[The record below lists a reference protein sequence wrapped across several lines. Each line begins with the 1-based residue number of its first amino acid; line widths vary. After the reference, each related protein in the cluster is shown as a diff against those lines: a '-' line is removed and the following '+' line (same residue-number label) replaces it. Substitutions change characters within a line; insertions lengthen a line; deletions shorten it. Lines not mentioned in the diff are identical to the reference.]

1 MLAGMSSGSSKKIRV
16 GVVGAGA
23 NTVSRHLPGLL
34 QQPEVEI
41 ASVCNRSRESS
52 ERVARRFEIGAV
64 YDTWPELVAADDS
77 DAIVI
82 GTWPYLHCPI
92 TLAALAAGKH
102 VLCEARMAMNAG
114 EARAMLAA
122 SRKCPDLVT
131 QVVPAPHTLG
141 EDRTIRRYLAAGR
154 LGDLLAVELVDSAGT
169 FRTAGPL
176 HWRHDRELSGLNVMS
191 LGIWY
196 EALMRW
202 AGPATR
208 VAAFARTFVPVR
220 PAADGMLRAAPIPDH
235 VDVLGDLA
243 CGAQL
248 RLQVSQ
254 VTGLRPGGAWLCGS
268 EGTLHRDA
276 DGGLHYAG
284 RGDRGLSPV
293 TIEPGDAGAWRV
305 EEEFVN
311 AIRGREQVTHTR
323 FADGVRYMEFTAA
336 VHRSLAEGRAVA
348 VAGW

>member
-1 MLAGMSSGSSKKIRV
+1 MLAAMGTSKVRV

-34 QQPEVEI
+34 QQPDVEL

-52 ERVARRFEIGAV
+52 QRVAQQFGIGAV
-64 YDTWPELVAADDS
+64 YESWPELVAADDS

-92 TLAALAAGKH
+92 TLAALHAGKH

-122 SRKCPDLVT
+122 SRHRPELVA
-131 QVVPAPHTLG
+131 QIVPAPHTLG
-141 EDRTIRRYLAAGR
+141 EDGTMRRYFSEGR
-154 LGDLLAVELVDSAGT
+154 LGDLLAVELIDSST
-169 FRTAGPL
+169 FRTEGPL
-176 HWRHDRELSGLNVMS
+176 HWRHQRELSGLNIMT

-196 EALMRW
+196 EAMLRW
-202 AGPATR
+202 AGSATR

-220 PAADGMLRAAPIPDH
+220 ADADGVRRAVPIPDH
-235 VDVLGDLA
+235 IDVLGDLA

-248 RLQVSQ
+248 RMQVSQ
-254 VTGLRPGGAWLCGS
+254 VTGLRPSGAWLCGS

-276 DGGLHYAG
+276 DGGLHYGA
-284 RGDRGLSPV
+284 RGDSALAPV
-293 TIEPGDAGAWRV
+293 AIEPRDVGAWRV
-305 EEEFVN
+305 EEEFIN
-311 AIRGREQVTHTR
+311 AIRGLEQVSHTR
-323 FADGVRYMEFTAA
+323 FADGVQYMEFTAA
-336 VHRSLAEGRAVA
+336 VHRSLQSGRAAA
-348 VAGW
+348 VAGL

>member
-1 MLAGMSSGSSKKIRV
+1 MLLDMGTSTIRV

-41 ASVCNRSRESS
+41 TSVCNRSRESS
-52 ERVARRFEIGAV
+52 ARVAQQFGIGTV

-77 DAIVI
+77 DAIMI

-122 SRKCPDLVT
+122 SRRRPDLIT
-131 QVVPAPHTLG
+131 QIVPAPHTLG
-141 EDRTIRRYLAAGR
+141 EDRTIRRYLAEGR
-154 LGDLLAVELVDSAGT
+154 LGDLLAVELIDSGT
-169 FRTAGPL
+169 FRSEGPL
-176 HWRHDRELSGLNVMS
+176 HWRHDRELSGLNVMT

-196 EALMRW
+196 EAMMRW

-220 PAADGMLRAAPIPDH
+220 PDGDGVRRAVPIPDH

-243 CGAQL
+243 CGAQF
-248 RLQVSQ
+248 RIQVSQ
-254 VTGLRPGGAWLCGS
+254 VTGLRPSGAWLCGS
-268 EGTLHRDA
+268 EGTLHRNA
-276 DGGLHYAG
+276 EGCLHYGA
-284 RGDRGLSPV
+284 RGDSALSPV
-293 TIEPGDAGAWRV
+293 AIAPGDAGAWRV
-305 EEEFVN
+305 EEEFIT
-311 AIRGREQVTHTR
+311 AIRGREQVSHTR
-323 FADGVRYMEFTAA
+323 FADGVQYMEFTTA
-336 VHRSLAEGRAVA
+336 VHRSLERGCAVA
-348 VAGW
+348 VVGL

>member
-1 MLAGMSSGSSKKIRV
+1 MLAAMGTSKVRV

-34 QQPEVEI
+34 QQPDVEL

-52 ERVARRFEIGAV
+52 QRVAQQFGIGAV
-64 YDTWPELVAADDS
+64 YESWPELVAADDS

-92 TLAALAAGKH
+92 TLAALDAGKH

-122 SRKCPDLVT
+122 SRHRPELVA
-131 QVVPAPHTLG
+131 QIVPAPHTLG
-141 EDRTIRRYLAAGR
+141 EDGTMRRCLSEGR
-154 LGDLLAVELVDSAGT
+154 LGDLLAVELIDSST
-169 FRTAGPL
+169 FRTEGPL
-176 HWRHDRELSGLNVMS
+176 HWRHQRELSGFNIMT

-196 EALMRW
+196 EAMLRW

-220 PAADGMLRAAPIPDH
+220 ADADGVRRAVPIPDH

-254 VTGLRPGGAWLCGS
+254 VTGLRPSGAWLCGS

-276 DGGLHYAG
+276 DGGLHYGA
-284 RGDRGLSPV
+284 RGDSALAPV
-293 TIEPGDAGAWRV
+293 AIEPRDVGAWRV
-305 EEEFVN
+305 EEEFIN
-311 AIRGREQVTHTR
+311 AIRGREQVSHTR
-323 FADGVRYMEFTAA
+323 FADGVQYMEFTAA
-336 VHRSLAEGRAVA
+336 VHRSLESGQAAA
-348 VAGW
+348 VAGL

>member
-1 MLAGMSSGSSKKIRV
+1 MIDGPVRI

-34 QQPEVEI
+34 QQPDVKLV
-41 ASVCNRSRESS
+41 SVCNRSRESS
-52 ERVARRFEIGAV
+52 ERVARQFKFDAV
-64 YDTWPELVAADDS
+64 YDAWPDLVEARDT

-92 TLAALAAGKH
+92 TLQTLSRGKH
-102 VLCEARMAMNAG
+102 VLCEARMALNAE
-114 EARAMLAA
+114 EARAMLAL
-122 SRKCPDLVT
+122 SRRRPDLVA
-131 QVVPAPHTLG
+131 QIVPAPHTLG
-141 EDRTIRRYLAAGR
+141 EDRTIRRYLADGR
-154 LGDLLAVELVDSAGT
+154 LGDLLTVELIDSSGT
-169 FRTAGPL
+169 FRSPGPR
-176 HWRHDRELSGLNVMS
+176 HWRHDRELSGLNVMA

-220 PAADGMLRAAPIPDH
+220 PDADGVPRAVPIPDH

-248 RLQVSQ
+248 RMQVSQ
-254 VTGLRPGGAWLCGS
+254 VTGLRPSGVWLCGS

-276 DGGLHYAG
+276 AGGLHYGA
-284 RGDRGLSPV
+284 RGDAALAPV
-293 TIEPGDAGAWRV
+293 TVEPRDAGAWRV
-305 EEEFVN
+305 EEEFIN
-311 AIRGREQVTHTR
+311 AIRGQEQVSHTR

-348 VAGW
+348 VPDL

>member
-1 MLAGMSSGSSKKIRV
+1 MLVAMGTSKVRV

-34 QQPEVEI
+34 QQPDVEL

-52 ERVARRFEIGAV
+52 ERVAQQFGIGAV
-64 YDTWPELVAADDS
+64 YESWPELVAADDS

-92 TLAALAAGKH
+92 TLAALHAGKH

-122 SRKCPDLVT
+122 SRHRPELVA
-131 QVVPAPHTLG
+131 QIVPAPHTLG
-141 EDRTIRRYLAAGR
+141 EDGTMRRYLSEGR
-154 LGDLLAVELVDSAGT
+154 LGDLLAVELIDSST
-169 FRTAGPL
+169 FRTEGPL
-176 HWRHDRELSGLNVMS
+176 HWRHQRELSGLNIMT

-196 EALMRW
+196 EAMLRW

-220 PAADGMLRAAPIPDH
+220 ADADGVRRAVPIPDH
-235 VDVLGDLA
+235 IDVLGDLA

-248 RLQVSQ
+248 RMQVSQ
-254 VTGLRPGGAWLCGS
+254 VTGLRPSGAWLCGS

-276 DGGLHYAG
+276 DGGLHYGA
-284 RGDRGLSPV
+284 RGDSALAPV
-293 TIEPGDAGAWRV
+293 AIEPQDVGAWRV
-305 EEEFVN
+305 EEEFIN
-311 AIRGREQVTHTR
+311 TIRGLEQVSHTR
-323 FADGVRYMEFTAA
+323 FADGVQYMEFTAA
-336 VHRSLAEGRAVA
+336 VHRSLESGRAAA
-348 VAGW
+348 VAGL